1 MNESQGE
8 LGAAIEA
15 AQAEFDKLQEKE
27 GRKSPRDPDRES
39 AKLAKQIRHLDRKK
53 GASAPKVVADAEKI
67 PGETVLVSDSEPKN
81 KTTPEAVNDEVAAPA
96 SPENIAPKVLTPG
109 QKIKVYFEGREVS
122 WVFEGMNEKTGEVII
137 HGNDPTA
144 RGVFTRYTDAMPE
157 DILKWN
163 PGFILPEVKKQQESN
178 FKVRSRKSAKPVA
191 TELNSDKA
199 EASSAKFNPSEGVN
213 QYEQGKIL
221 TKERQKK
228 QETKDRLKKPE
239 QPASAE
245 SMMTELMKVVVG
257 LEANVKNQS
266 FAVEN
271 MSGDTARDLHEK
283 MVADRN
289 LSQIIADEYQELED
303 DLAHLFP
310 DIPRN
315 DIPVPFRVVLDNLS
329 SKIKSDPSV
338 DSVAVSSFIKIMN
351 EYDEKRPASV
361 PKAPQETVRPES
373 KVEEMDAETL
383 REYDRIV
390 SRFELA
396 EGFVSDMASNVF
408 DDLSAIM
415 SRITDTEKRKKAGEM
430 LYKLPRLD
438 LKYKLKKIEQFEDMQ
453 PDDKSERLV
462 GMRYWLKEYNTAI
475 DDWNKKGVDLSAEIE
490 ENVGRIEV
498 VEIDL
503 KKERPTAE
511 QSEALEKAFETPGFE
526 EFLSKDT
533 VDIESRTTADLLT
546 LFEVFKN
553 RERVQGAVA
562 GITEERFKEITGL
575 ESVSIKEDIAK
586 YLDRAVFEDPQHIL
600 KYVEQVERAE
610 QQQKE
615 IAKLEV
621 EIKEKIDTLPGHAI
635 MKQEEFEE
643 NFTRIPELAKYFGP
657 ADERVRLN
665 QKKTD
670 DLIESGKFWKI
681 VRGNVKYWLFDIPYN
696 FTQYSGTLFGMHKK
710 EREEARKKIA
720 ESNDGKYDSKAVR
733 QHKEKYAKMNQVSRA
748 AEEIQ
753 GRKAGFEAE
762 YASVKNVVANEFLGA
777 EKAIKAARRKIVSEI
792 SALVKK
798 AADIS
803 GIAEVQKI
811 FEKNQTVEM
820 GAKKEKVLQAEQIS
834 EIQEEIN
841 RRATALIDDRLEK
854 ILSGK
859 EQKNDLSVFGKL
871 KVSLKELEESK
882 LGSMK
887 KDEIKKVIRG
897 ALDRILAKTKDK
909 IVKNRIA
916 IFVRT
921 NKI

>member
-1 MNESQGE
+1 MTPFENNLGSLIDAAEKDGESSFSE
-8 LGAAIEA
+8 R
-15 AQAEFDKLQEKE
+15 DKAKTGQQIRRARRKEKE
-27 GRKSPRDPDRES
+27 E
-39 AKLAKQIRHLDRKK
+39 AELAP
-53 GASAPKVVADAEKI
+53 S
-67 PGETVLVSDSEPKN
+67 KN
-81 KTTPEAVNDEVAAPA
+81 K
-96 SPENIAPKVLTPG
+96 SSKKVDVDPG
-109 QKIKVYFEGREVS
+109 LKSV
-122 WVFEGMNEKTGEVII
+122 
-137 HGNDPTA
+137 
-144 RGVFTRYTDAMPE
+144 TDA
-157 DILKWN
+157 
-163 PGFILPEVKKQQESN
+163 
-178 FKVRSRKSAKPVA
+178 
-191 TELNSDKA
+191 TDKA
-199 EASSAKFNPSEGVN
+199 ESAPEGIPENLKDAPTKTSRTEQSEDANASPKYFEKGQEIQVEFDGKMVGWKILGFKDNGDPIIQGSAPGHKNGKIIFADWDDIKRWNPSFTVPEMKKPEPKLRVKTKTVRPVANETRSDRAEALSDRANPPEGVN
-213 QYEQGKIL
+213 QYEQGQIL
-221 TKERQKK
+221 VKARQKR
-228 QETKDRLKKPE
+228 QEAKDRLKNPE
-239 QPASAE
+239 RVVSAE
-245 SMMTELMKVVVG
+245 ATMTELMKVVEG
-257 LEANVKNQS
+257 LEENVKNQS

-271 MSGDTARDLHEK
+271 MSGDEARNLHEK
-283 MVADRN
+283 MVVDKD
-289 LSQIIADEYQELED
+289 LSQAIAEEYQELEN

-310 DIPRN
+310 GINPN

-338 DSVAVSSFIKIMN
+338 DSMAVSSFIRIMN
-351 EYDEKRPASV
+351 EYDKQRPASV
-361 PKAPQETVRPES
+361 LEAPQEKAHPET

-383 REYDRIV
+383 KEFDRIV

-396 EGFVSDMASNVF
+396 EGLISDMAVNVF
-408 DDLSAIM
+408 DDLSALI
-415 SRITDTEKRKKAGEM
+415 SKITDPEKQKKAGEM
-430 LYKLPRLD
+430 LYQLPRLD
-438 LKYKLKKIEQFEDMQ
+438 LKYKLNKISQFEDMR
-453 PDDKSERLV
+453 PEDKSDRLV
-462 GMRYWLKEYNTAI
+462 GMRYWLKEYDAAI
-475 DDWNKKGVDLSAEIE
+475 EVWNKKGVDLSAEIE
-490 ENVGRIEV
+490 GNVNRIEQV
-498 VEIDL
+498 NIDL
-503 KKERPTAE
+503 KKERPTPE

-526 EFLSKDT
+526 EFLSNDI

-553 RERVQGAVA
+553 RERVQGAVSS
-562 GITEERFKEITGL
+562 ITEERFKEITGL

-600 KYVEQVERAE
+600 KYVEQVEKAE

-615 IAKLEV
+615 IAKLEA
-621 EIKEKIDTLPGHAI
+621 EIKEKMDTLPGHAI
-635 MKQEEFEE
+635 IKPQEFEE

-753 GRKAGFEAE
+753 SRKAGFEAE
-762 YASVKNVVANEFLGA
+762 YASVKDVVANEFLGA

-798 AADIS
+798 TADVS

-820 GAKKEKVLQAEQIS
+820 GAKKEKVLRAEQIS

-841 RRATALIDDRLEK
+841 RRATALVDERLEK

-871 KVSLKELEESK
+871 KESLKELEESK
-882 LGSMK
+882 LGSLK
-887 KDEIKKVIRG
+887 KEEIKKVIRG

-909 IVKNRIA
+909 IVKNRVA

-921 NKI
+921 NKL